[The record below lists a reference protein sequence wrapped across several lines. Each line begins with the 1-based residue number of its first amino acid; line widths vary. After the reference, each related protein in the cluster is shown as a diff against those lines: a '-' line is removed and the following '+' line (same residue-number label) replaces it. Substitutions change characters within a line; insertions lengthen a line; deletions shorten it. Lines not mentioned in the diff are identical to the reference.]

1 MNFYH
6 IIHRFQNDNTIDT
19 LGASILIIV
28 ESPAKAHTLSIFLG
42 HHFFVFPSFGLF
54 FHISHLKHI
63 DSSFHIH
70 FQFSFLKPFL
80 HTLFLFSHP
89 ITSFSP
95 PTKTAKANLFLISFL
110 VFLLH
115 HIVLHSMKSPKM
127 LLCAL

>member
-19 LGASILIIV
+19 LGASKLIIV
-28 ESPAKAHTLSIFLG
+28 ESPAKAHSLSIFLG

-63 DSSFHIH
+63 DSSFHIL

-80 HTLFLFSHP
+80 HYLFSL
-89 ITSFSP
+89 FSP
-95 PTKTAKANLFLISFL
+95 NHIFFATDHDREGEIISYIFFLIISIKKIYTF
-110 VFLLH
+110 FIDSIISLH
-115 HIVLHSMKSPKM
+115 D
-127 LLCAL
+127 